1 MMQPLDRIESRNNSQ
16 PVHETELISAEIVSL
31 DEWRRRHRRPI
42 SRWRRAP
49 VPPPLPAPARP
60 RKVPVEAWLMAL
72 IVVSAIA
79 GAIFA
84 LMGLGYL
91 P

>member
-1 MMQPLDRIESRNNSQ
+1 MQPLDRTKSRDCAL
-16 PVHETELISAEIVSL
+16 PEPTAEPYSAEIIRL
-31 DEWRRRHRRPI
+31 DDWRRSRGQPV
-42 SRWRRAP
+42 SRWRRSRP
-49 VPPPLPAPARP
+49 SESPTPPAREYA
-60 RKVPVEAWLMAL
+60 VPIEAWLMAL
-72 IVVSAIA
+72 IVFSAIA

>member
-1 MMQPLDRIESRNNSQ
+1 
-16 PVHETELISAEIVSL
+16 
-31 DEWRRRHRRPI
+31 
-42 SRWRRAP
+42 
-49 VPPPLPAPARP
+49 
-60 RKVPVEAWLMAL
+60 VPVEAWLMAL